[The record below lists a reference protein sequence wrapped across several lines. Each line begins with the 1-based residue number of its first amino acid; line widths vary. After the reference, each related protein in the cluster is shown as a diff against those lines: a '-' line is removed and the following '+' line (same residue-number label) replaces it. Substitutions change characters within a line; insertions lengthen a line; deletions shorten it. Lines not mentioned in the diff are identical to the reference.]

1 MKWIGQHIWDLVS
14 RFRDHTYF
22 EESITLSTGKSITM
36 DEYTSGT
43 ISVTKIQDSGT
54 TFNDNDT
61 SLMTAAAIA
70 DKIEAYGYSTAAGDI
85 TGVVLTDDDGGTISD
100 TAGSA
105 DFTIAGGTG
114 ITTSGSSTTMTING
128 DTASTTAKGVV
139 ELATTAE
146 TTTGTDTGRV
156 VTPDGLKDGY
166 QGSTNV
172 VTLGTITAGTWTGT
186 SIATGYTDAKV
197 TAVNAGDG
205 IDVDTTTG
213 SVTVTAE
220 TASATNPGVVEL
232 ATTSEADT
240 GTDTARAITAA
251 GLKSHVDGRYF
262 YQYISLLGNATVPA
276 DGDWMTC
283 STNGISNHTWNVNL
297 AAGGTTVDSSTVT
310 IPANSANSGIR
321 IPYAGVLVGF
331 SGIFRRTSNYQSAAG
346 LVIGTPIWNDY
357 ATFSAT
363 LRAYDAADYSA
374 GPDSNYNLRPNKA
387 EDLTRSHSIT
397 AGDVIYPVVKDLSGS
412 ASTCQ
417 LSMTI
422 VIKTPIV

>member
-1 MKWIGQHIWDLVS
+1 MKWIGQNIWDKIS

-22 EESITLSTGKSITM
+22 EESITLSTSKSITM

-43 ISVTKIQDSGT
+43 ISITKIQDSGT

-70 DKIEAYGYSTAAGDI
+70 DKIEAYGYSTTAGDI

-105 DFTIAGGTG
+105 DFTIAGGSG
-114 ITTSGSSTTMTING
+114 ITTSGSSTTMTIAG

-166 QGSTNV
+166 QGSANV
-172 VTLGTITAGTWTGT
+172 VTLGTITTGTWTGT

-240 GTDTARAITAA
+240 GTDTARAVTPA
-251 GLKSHVDGRYF
+251 GLKSHVDARHH
-262 YQYISLLGNATVPA
+262 YQYISFLGNATVPA
-276 DGDWMTC
+276 DGDWMTV
-283 STNGISNHTWNVNL
+283 STNGISNHTWNVDLGSGNV
-297 AAGGTTVDSSTVT
+297 TVDSSTVT
-310 IPANSANSGIR
+310 IPLGSICSGIR
-321 IPYAGVLVGF
+321 IPYAGTLVGF
-331 SGIFRRTSNYQSAAG
+331 SGIFRSVGNHQSAAG
-346 LVIGTPIWNDY
+346 LVVGVPVWNDY
-357 ATFSAT
+357 ATFNCT
-363 LRAYDAADYSA
+363 LRAYAAADYSA
-374 GPDSNYNLRPNKA
+374 GPDSNYSLRPIEAK
-387 EDLTRSHSIT
+387 DLTRSHSIT
-397 AGDVIYPVVKDLSGS
+397 AGDVIYPVIKSI
-412 ASTCQ
+412 ASNSRVVQVTF
-417 LSMTI
+417 TI
-422 VIKTPIV
+422 VIKTPTV